1 MILGC
6 ILFPF
11 VAVDGDTDGK
21 ESRNEERA
29 STRQGHDGGCSGG
42 DERKSHDFPFV
53 LYGEGCPAILFMA
66 GTFVSGYSALL
77 ASVETDQ
84 NHYDQCDCRDD
95 VCVADIFSSSI

>member
-1 MILGC
+1 MKNALA
-6 ILFPF
+6 PAKAMM
-11 VAVDGDTDGK
+11 VAAAV
-21 ESRNEERA
+21 EMSVNRML
-29 STRQGHDGGCSGG
+29 
-42 DERKSHDFPFV
+42 FPFV

>member
-1 MILGC
+1 MKNALA
-6 ILFPF
+6 PAKAMM
-11 VAVDGDTDGK
+11 VAAAV
-21 ESRNEERA
+21 
-29 STRQGHDGGCSGG
+29 
-42 DERKSHDFPFV
+42 DFPFV